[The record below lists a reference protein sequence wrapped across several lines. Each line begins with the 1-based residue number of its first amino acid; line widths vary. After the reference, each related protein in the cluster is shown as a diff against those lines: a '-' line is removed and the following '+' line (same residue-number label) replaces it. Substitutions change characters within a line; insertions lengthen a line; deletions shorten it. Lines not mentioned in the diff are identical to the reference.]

1 MAVTQ
6 IIVDYLGKQQQHQ
19 AVTKIQEENIMEKL
33 KATLIWMNAELNW
46 RLMLA
51 VSIGMLVQAH
61 FGVF

>member
-19 AVTKIQEENIMEKL
+19 QEENIMEKL